1 MPYKKLLI
9 PLGILLFSI
18 LTAGMLK
25 ATKQEASVSADEQR
39 VWSVDAVAV
48 KIEDVRPSLR
58 LYGEVVAG
66 REVSL
71 RSLSAGIVAS
81 VGGNFIDG
89 GRVTQGEKL
98 LFIDPFTLT
107 RRLWE
112 QEALLAEARARH
124 GELLAAKESTALLLE
139 EERKQLDIIERDFG
153 RYEQLKS
160 GVVSEQAM
168 DEKHLAVSRAKGN
181 VLSRHQQLL
190 ATSAQIDQQQA
201 IVDRYRAAM
210 ERAEENLNDAKV
222 FAPFDGFLTDIR
234 AAKGAHLNI
243 GDPLAKLIDLGR
255 LEVKVF
261 LSNAQFGR
269 IFSDS
274 PIVLP
279 LEVTWNVGDAKFVF
293 PGVVDRMESQI
304 DSSLGGVHVFGRL
317 KREASEGLLRPGA
330 IVHVLA
336 QDRLYQQV
344 ARLPEGVLHQDEIVY
359 VVAGDHL
366 TKRNVSLVGRDGNY
380 VLVRGELVEGDL
392 VTITRFDGVMDG
404 LAVKMR
410 H

>member
-139 EERKQLDIIERDFG
+139 EERKQLD
-153 RYEQLKS
+153 
-160 GVVSEQAM
+160 
-168 DEKHLAVSRAKGN
+168 
-181 VLSRHQQLL
+181 LS
-190 ATSAQIDQQQA
+190 
-201 IVDRYRAAM
+201 
-210 ERAEENLNDAKV
+210 
-222 FAPFDGFLTDIR
+222 
-234 AAKGAHLNI
+234 
-243 GDPLAKLIDLGR
+243 LIH
-255 LEVKVF
+255 
-261 LSNAQFGR
+261 
-269 IFSDS
+269 I
-274 PIVLP
+274 
-279 LEVTWNVGDAKFVF
+279 
-293 PGVVDRMESQI
+293 
-304 DSSLGGVHVFGRL
+304 
-317 KREASEGLLRPGA
+317 
-330 IVHVLA
+330 
-336 QDRLYQQV
+336 
-344 ARLPEGVLHQDEIVY
+344 
-359 VVAGDHL
+359 
-366 TKRNVSLVGRDGNY
+366 
-380 VLVRGELVEGDL
+380 
-392 VTITRFDGVMDG
+392 
-404 LAVKMR
+404 
-410 H
+410 

>member
-1 MPYKKLLI
+1 M
-9 PLGILLFSI
+9 
-18 LTAGMLK
+18 
-25 ATKQEASVSADEQR
+25 
-39 VWSVDAVAV
+39 
-48 KIEDVRPSLR
+48 
-58 LYGEVVAG
+58 
-66 REVSL
+66 

-160 GVVSEQAM
+160 GVVSEQVM

-210 ERAEENLNDAKV
+210 HPPAE
-222 FAPFDGFLTDIR
+222 I
-234 AAKGAHLNI
+234 
-243 GDPLAKLIDLGR
+243 
-255 LEVKVF
+255 
-261 LSNAQFGR
+261 
-269 IFSDS
+269 
-274 PIVLP
+274 
-279 LEVTWNVGDAKFVF
+279 
-293 PGVVDRMESQI
+293 
-304 DSSLGGVHVFGRL
+304 
-317 KREASEGLLRPGA
+317 
-330 IVHVLA
+330 
-336 QDRLYQQV
+336 
-344 ARLPEGVLHQDEIVY
+344 
-359 VVAGDHL
+359 
-366 TKRNVSLVGRDGNY
+366 
-380 VLVRGELVEGDL
+380 
-392 VTITRFDGVMDG
+392 
-404 LAVKMR
+404 
-410 H
+410 